1 MIASNQHGQPSIA
14 PETPSGPMLILP
26 DFYLDL
32 MFGDLPTPGE
42 NQLAPAPAEG
52 EQLLAVAAT

>member
-1 MIASNQHGQPSIA
+1 
-14 PETPSGPMLILP
+14 MLILP

-32 MFGDLPTPGE
+32 MFGDLPAPAE
-42 NQLAPAPAEG
+42 NQLSPAAAQG